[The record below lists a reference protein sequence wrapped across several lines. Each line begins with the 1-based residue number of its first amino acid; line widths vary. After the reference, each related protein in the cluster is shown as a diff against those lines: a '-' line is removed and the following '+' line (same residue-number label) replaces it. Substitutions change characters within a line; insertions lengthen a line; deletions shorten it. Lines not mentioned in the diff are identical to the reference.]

1 MRSEGNH
8 KTLNFWKSKSPEGG
22 NTVENFIQKSGIVLL
37 AWVLLFSMSA
47 CMSFEESE
55 ELPGQDDQSYSEPMD
70 NWGYM
75 YHGDIYYNLDEM
87 PPEGVLES
95 YHECNTWYIPAKC
108 KSHADKLYEGFF
120 FFF

>member
-1 MRSEGNH
+1 M
-8 KTLNFWKSKSPEGG
+8 K
-22 NTVENFIQKSGIVLL
+22 NFIQKSGIVLL

-120 FFF
+120 DDDEKKP